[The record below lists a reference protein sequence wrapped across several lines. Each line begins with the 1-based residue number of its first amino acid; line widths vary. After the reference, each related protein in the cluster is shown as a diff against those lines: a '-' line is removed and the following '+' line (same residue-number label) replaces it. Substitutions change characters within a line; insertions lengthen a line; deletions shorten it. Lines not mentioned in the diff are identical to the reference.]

1 MTIGAYLAI
10 NYLRL
15 KIPEDI
21 SVIGFDNFPLANV
34 VNPPLS
40 FAEQPTNL
48 MGTEAGKLLPDITG
62 PAAAYIYRAAC

>member
-40 FAEQPTNL
+40 FAEHHQPYGNRSWKQFFTKLNL
-48 MGTEAGKLLPDITG
+48 WRLL
-62 PAAAYIYRAAC
+62 